1 MSLES
6 KQIWYS
12 LEVNAVAAAAEAIEH
27 ALVEMDALGTEI
39 NHLRKGPSDMVTVS
53 GFFALPPDV
62 DEARDQL
69 DLILP
74 VYDLDRSAIDRI
86 ESKTVEQTDW
96 LAEWKRHW
104 RPTPIGKFI
113 ITPPW
118 EKPNDPDKIIISIEP
133 NMAFGTGTHDTTQ
146 LCLRAIGDHYIAGQ
160 SVLDVGTGTGI
171 LAIAVAK
178 LRKQTA
184 ENTEVREKE
193 KTVSLP
199 SSVAS
204 LSSVVNIL
212 ACDTDLDSVE
222 IARENAI
229 QNGVGDAIEFS
240 FGSINEHTPQFD
252 LVIANLTIDVI
263 VPILG
268 LLIAKAKSTLL
279 LSGILVEQRDE
290 ITEALKKFQ
299 ISNFKFEISG
309 EWLSVI
315 VKLNN

>member
-6 KQIWYS
+6 QQIWYS
-12 LEVNAVAAAAEAIEH
+12 LEVNAVSAAAEAIEH

-53 GFFALPPDV
+53 GFFAEPPNV
-62 DEARDQL
+62 DEAREQL

-96 LAEWKRHW
+96 LAEWKKHW

-118 EKPNDPDKIIISIEP
+118 ERPNEPDKIIVSIEP
-133 NMAFGTGTHDTTQ
+133 NMAFGTGTHDTTK

-184 ENTEVREKE
+184 ESAEGIETENTD
-193 KTVSLP
+193 SSP
-199 SSVAS
+199 SAVTPFSP
-204 LSSVVNIL
+204 VVDIL
-212 ACDTDLDSVE
+212 ACDTDPDSVK

-229 QNGVGDAIEFS
+229 LNGVGDAIEFS
-240 FGSINEHTPQFD
+240 DGSIGEDTPQFD

-263 VPILG
+263 VPILDV
-268 LLIAKAKSTLL
+268 LIAKTKMTLL

-299 ISNFKFEISG
+299 ISNFNIEISG

-315 VKLNN
+315 VKFNN